1 MKDPLTL
8 RVTMLGGF
16 ELHYGLEPVR
26 LKKRQ
31 NSKPVQLL
39 KMLLYNRKTGV
50 SRQKVIEALYG
61 QQAEIDTTNNLNA
74 TVSQLRRL
82 LQDTILPRENYIC
95 ADIDR
100 YRFQSSFPVQMDTE
114 DVLDLR
120 REAAAA
126 EGRERMELLYGLC
139 SLYRGR
145 FLPELDGESWAEVAR
160 SYYQGIYQ
168 ESMEELCRM
177 LWGARRYQNI
187 LRLTD
192 RAAKLFPFEE
202 WQAWQYKSLLAQGR
216 MREAQDLYRKVEK
229 LYLSE
234 LDAPPPE
241 RMRQRIRRS
250 AEVPGGETQSVRKIR
265 DQLDEAAP
273 EGPYCLAFPSF
284 LDAYQLINRM
294 SGAVGQPV
302 CLMLCT
308 LRGGGSRSQAE
319 RELFS
324 AAMERLELA
333 LCRALR
339 QEDTFTRY
347 SRSQYLV
354 VLTGVEEA
362 DCGTISQRIAG
373 QFRRGGSDRGPL
385 LECQAVSAKYIQASG
400 GGGHL

>member
-1 MKDPLTL
+1 MTDRPIL
-8 RVTMLGGF
+8 RVTMLGSF
-16 ELHYGLEPVR
+16 ELHYDLKPVR

-39 KMLLYNRKTGV
+39 QMLLYNRKTGIP
-50 SRQKVIEALYG
+50 RQRVIEALYG

-82 LQDTILPRENYIC
+82 LRDSALPRENYIC

-100 YRFQSSFPVQMDTE
+100 YRFQSAFPVQTDTE
-114 DVLDLR
+114 KVLDLR
-120 REAAAA
+120 QKASAA
-126 EGRERMELLYGLC
+126 GGKERIELLYELC

-145 FLPELDGESWAEVAR
+145 FLPDLDGESWVEAAR

-177 LWGARRYQNI
+177 LWEERRYQTI
-187 LRLTD
+187 QRLTD
-192 RAAKLFPFEE
+192 HAAKLFPFEE

-216 MREAQDLYRKVEK
+216 MREAQDLYRRVEK

-241 RMRQRIRRS
+241 RMRQRIRAS
-250 AEVPGGETQSVRKIR
+250 VEAPQGEARNVQKIR

-308 LRGGGSRSQAE
+308 LRGGGSRSRLDQ
-319 RELFS
+319 ELFCD
-324 AAMERLELA
+324 AMERLELA

-354 VLTGVEEA
+354 ILTGVEEMG
-362 DCGTISQRIAG
+362 CGAISQRITG
-373 QFRRGGSDRGPL
+373 QFRCDRDHV
-385 LECQAVSAKYIQASG
+385 LECQAVSAKYIQTSSVG
-400 GGGHL
+400 GYL

>member
-1 MKDPLTL
+1 MTDRPTL
-8 RVTMLGGF
+8 QVTMLGGF

-39 KMLLYNRKTGV
+39 QMLLYNRSAGL
-50 SRQKVIEALYG
+50 SRQSVIEALYG
-61 QQAEIDTTNNLNA
+61 QQVEIDITNNLNA

-82 LQDTILPRENYIC
+82 LRDAALPRENYIC
-95 ADIDR
+95 ADSDR
-100 YRFQSSFPVQMDTE
+100 YSFQSSFPVRMDTE
-114 DVLDLR
+114 EVLNLR
-120 REAAAA
+120 QEAAAA
-126 EGRERMELLYGLC
+126 EGRKKMELLHGLC

-145 FLPELDGESWAEVAR
+145 LLPDLDGENWVEVAR
-160 SYYQGIYQ
+160 GYYQGIYQ

-177 LWGARRYQNI
+177 LWKDQRYQVV

-192 RAAKLFPFEE
+192 HAAKLFPFEE
-202 WQAWQYKSLLAQGR
+202 WQAWQYKSLMAQGR
-216 MREAQDLYRKVEK
+216 MREAQELYKQVERLYR
-229 LYLSE
+229 SE

-241 RMRQRIRRS
+241 RMRQRIRRF
-250 AEVPGGETQSVRKIR
+250 AEESQREVRSVRKIR

-273 EGPYCLAFPSF
+273 KGPYCLPFPSF

-294 SGAVGQPV
+294 SGVVGQPV

-308 LRGGGSRSQAE
+308 LRGSGSRSRMG
-319 RELFS
+319 RELFC
-324 AAMERLELA
+324 AAIERLELA
-333 LCRALR
+333 LFRALR

-362 DCGTISQRIAG
+362 GCGAISRRITG
-373 QFRRGGSDRGPL
+373 QFCGGREFA
-385 LECQAVSAKYIQASG
+385 LECQAVSAKNIQMSG
-400 GGGHL
+400 EGDA